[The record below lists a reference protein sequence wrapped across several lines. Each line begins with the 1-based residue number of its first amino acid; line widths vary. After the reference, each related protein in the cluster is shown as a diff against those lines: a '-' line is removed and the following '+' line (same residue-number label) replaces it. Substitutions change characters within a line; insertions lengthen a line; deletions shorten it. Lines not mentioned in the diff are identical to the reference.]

1 MRSAKVAISLDPRL
15 LKRLDRLV
23 GSVFESRSE
32 AIQTAIEEKLSRLHQ
47 TDLARECSKL
57 DKHFEQALA
66 DEGLSDEIDEW
77 PEY

>member
-1 MRSAKVAISLDPRL
+1 MAISLDPRV

-32 AIQTAIEEKLSRLHQ
+32 AIQTAIEEKLSRMHQ